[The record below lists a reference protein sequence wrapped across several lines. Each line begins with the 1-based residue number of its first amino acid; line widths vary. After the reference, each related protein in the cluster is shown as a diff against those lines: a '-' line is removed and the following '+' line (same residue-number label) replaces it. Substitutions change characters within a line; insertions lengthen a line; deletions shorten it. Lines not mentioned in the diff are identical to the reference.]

1 MKGQRRLLQYSALG
15 DRQFPP
21 LLGLTAVVLLT
32 LFLGFATVR
41 PAVARTDAPAP
52 PPIPLRLKGAPARSM
67 AVAQSPDTASAE
79 AATRGTRVTQVPQ
92 LARELVAAINTLRRS
107 HKLPPLVLSPS
118 LRRAGERHALALA
131 RAGQFAH
138 SWPDGRPYGKW
149 ILGFYPPAQFR
160 YWRVGENLVWAT
172 PMLTADQAVEDW
184 LASPKHRQ
192 VLLTPAWRQLGIGV
206 VDAAAAPGVYGG
218 SHVTVAAAEFGVR
231 R

>member
-21 LLGLTAVVLLT
+21 LLGLTAVVVLT

-52 PPIPLRLKGAPARSM
+52 PPIPLRLKGAPARSL
-67 AVAQSPDTASAE
+67 AVAQSPDTASAD

-92 LARELVAAINTLRRS
+92 LARELIVAVNTLRRS
-107 HKLPPLVLSPS
+107 HKLRPLVLSPR
-118 LRRAGERHALALA
+118 LQRAGEGHALALA
-131 RAGQFAH
+131 RSGQFTH
-138 SWPDGRPYGKW
+138 SWPDGRPFGTW
-149 ILGFYPPAQFR
+149 ILGFYPAARYR
-160 YWRVGENLVWAT
+160 YWRVGENLVWASPT
-172 PMLTADQAVEDW
+172 LTAEQAVDDW

-206 VDAAAAPGVYGG
+206 VDAQAAPGAYGG
-218 SHVTVAAAEFGVR
+218 SRVTVAAAEFGVR